1 MPSSCHLS
9 SCCYNMYLHR
19 LRQHCQSLR
28 SHRSSCSTTIVITVV
43 ESIIAATILVC
54 VITYSLCLFT
64 YISTSADMDAEKI
77 ELVGDNSYGSFV
89 QEESSI
95 DNINN
100 KIYIYWIFLAGAI
113 IFEVMGTTMM
123 KLSEGLTQI
132 LPSIAI
138 FLFYGCSFILMPL
151 SLKRIE
157 LSTAYAIWSGVGT
170 TLTSLI
176 GVVHFGDTI
185 NPVKIVAIVFVVV
198 GCAMLQVADSI

>member
-1 MPSSCHLS
+1 
-9 SCCYNMYLHR
+9 
-19 LRQHCQSLR
+19 
-28 SHRSSCSTTIVITVV
+28 
-43 ESIIAATILVC
+43 
-54 VITYSLCLFT
+54 
-64 YISTSADMDAEKI
+64 MDAEKI

-176 GVVHFGDTI
+176 GVWLDVLCCKWQIQYDVPSSCSELNI
-185 NPVKIVAIVFVVV
+185 IEYK
-198 GCAMLQVADSI
+198 QR

>member
-1 MPSSCHLS
+1 
-9 SCCYNMYLHR
+9 
-19 LRQHCQSLR
+19 
-28 SHRSSCSTTIVITVV
+28 
-43 ESIIAATILVC
+43 
-54 VITYSLCLFT
+54 
-64 YISTSADMDAEKI
+64 MDAEKI

-95 DNINN
+95 DNSNN

>member
-1 MPSSCHLS
+1 
-9 SCCYNMYLHR
+9 
-19 LRQHCQSLR
+19 
-28 SHRSSCSTTIVITVV
+28 
-43 ESIIAATILVC
+43 
-54 VITYSLCLFT
+54 
-64 YISTSADMDAEKI
+64 MDAEKI

-95 DNINN
+95 ENSNNN

>member
-1 MPSSCHLS
+1 
-9 SCCYNMYLHR
+9 
-19 LRQHCQSLR
+19 
-28 SHRSSCSTTIVITVV
+28 
-43 ESIIAATILVC
+43 
-54 VITYSLCLFT
+54 
-64 YISTSADMDAEKI
+64 MDAEKI
-77 ELVGDNSYGSFV
+77 ELVGNNSYGSFV

-95 DNINN
+95 DNSNNN

>member
-1 MPSSCHLS
+1 
-9 SCCYNMYLHR
+9 
-19 LRQHCQSLR
+19 
-28 SHRSSCSTTIVITVV
+28 
-43 ESIIAATILVC
+43 
-54 VITYSLCLFT
+54 
-64 YISTSADMDAEKI
+64 MDAEKI

-95 DNINN
+95 DNSNN
-100 KIYIYWIFLAGAI
+100 SKIYIYWIFLAGAI

>member
-1 MPSSCHLS
+1 
-9 SCCYNMYLHR
+9 
-19 LRQHCQSLR
+19 
-28 SHRSSCSTTIVITVV
+28 
-43 ESIIAATILVC
+43 
-54 VITYSLCLFT
+54 
-64 YISTSADMDAEKI
+64 MDAEKI

-95 DNINN
+95 DNSDN

-185 NPVKIVAIVFVVV
+185 NSVKIVAIVFVVV

>member
-1 MPSSCHLS
+1 
-9 SCCYNMYLHR
+9 
-19 LRQHCQSLR
+19 
-28 SHRSSCSTTIVITVV
+28 
-43 ESIIAATILVC
+43 
-54 VITYSLCLFT
+54 
-64 YISTSADMDAEKI
+64 MDAEKI